1 MDQNTGPVAPNGPGH
16 RLSRRRLFGLSAAS
30 AAVWMGFPG
39 STPAR
44 VPVDPVTVMAATNAA
59 ISLMR
64 SFSSPGNG
72 LEAMMQA
79 QNAKLNLIITQLG
92 DIQTSLVRLKI
103 DVAQLPTIVT
113 GLLRYQYRD
122 QLISNIT
129 GAAGR
134 FATLSRA
141 RIADPAYIATANA
154 RNELSDIL
162 NTATQNRSTLSFLPE
177 GRGPEAAGIAA
188 LGLGLEVA
196 TLGLLGNGR
205 ARILAALDDYAAW
218 IKAMR
223 SQDAGSIWT
232 TITDCVTRHDAIIDD
247 LKSSEIGR
255 QLRLDNARM
264 GSAATEIPGRA
275 RDPCNLIC
283 SHPISGSN
291 PTYIANAQAASS
303 LRVFCPVGWG
313 VERELALVPDPAL
326 GVNLLTY
333 RARWEGVVGPWE
345 GDVCTTQVASPSSNS
360 LLNDFLDNRL
370 SETAIKNQ
378 TLPSHG
384 RFDARR
390 AAFLEMIDKA
400 NYYRGRAGQCAAAL
414 ATLDDVDAQ
423 MHLYRSLVS

>member
-1 MDQNTGPVAPNGPGH
+1 MDQNTGLDVPNGPGH
-16 RLSRRRLFGLSAAS
+16 HLSRRRLFGLSAAS
-30 AAVWMGFPG
+30 AAVWLGFPG

-44 VPVDPVTVMAATNAA
+44 VRVDPVTVMAATNAA

-122 QLISNIT
+122 ELISNIT

-141 RIADPAYIATANA
+141 RITDPAYIATANA

-205 ARILAALDDYAAW
+205 ARILAALDDYVAW

-232 TITDCVTRHDAIIDD
+232 TITDCVTRHDAIIED
-247 LKSSEIGR
+247 LKSSELGR
-255 QLRLDNARM
+255 HLPLDNAKM
-264 GSAATEIPGRA
+264 GSAATEIPGRV
-275 RDPCNLIC
+275 RDPCHVIC
-283 SHPISGSN
+283 SLTISGPN
-291 PTYIANAQAASS
+291 PTYAPTAQIASN
-303 LRVFCPVGWG
+303 LRAFCPVGWG
-313 VERELALVPDPAL
+313 TERELALVPDPVL
-326 GVNLLTY
+326 GVRLLDY
-333 RARWEGVVGPWE
+333 RMKWEGVIAPWE
-345 GDVCTTQVASPSSNS
+345 GDVCTTQVAAPWSNN
-360 LLNDFLDNRL
+360 LLDDFLDQRL

-378 TLPSHG
+378 TSPFHG

-390 AAFLEMIDKA
+390 AAFVEAIDKA

-414 ATLDDVDAQ
+414 ATLDEVDAQ
-423 MHLYRSLVS
+423 MRLYRSLVS